1 MARHMQAPR
10 EEVTLH
16 QFHIPVMG
24 IGFTIDSALRVAR
37 LGISTVI
44 SLADDRLIERVR
56 RHTCDVY
63 GLDCVPITAH
73 DPDARARR
81 TTAWLDLI
89 DDVVARQI
97 DAIRAQPFQPGT
109 DKWRFVS
116 LLPDSSPVKQRFL
129 RGEDASAELQ
139 RGAIDVNIMT
149 KVDGATYASDG
160 KMRDPEYSLAKA
172 SLRGFARSKLRSSLV
187 LSAGVN
193 PSLFGY
199 LEQFDGFHR
208 DQDGRI
214 AKPVILKVSDLR
226 SAVIQAKFLAK
237 KGVEVAEFRIE
248 SGLNCG
254 GHVFPTDGELMG
266 PILGQFQRDRSSFPA
281 LLEPLL
287 EAWYAARGKKLH
299 PSARNRRILVTAQG
313 GVGTAGEMRRLVE
326 FYGVD
331 LVGWASPFLLVPEV
345 TLMDEATRTQLAAA
359 TEDDLYVSDAS
370 PLGVRFNNLRGS
382 SSEMWHRRRLAEGKP
397 GSPCP
402 NRLLAM
408 NTEFTGQGKP
418 ICVASSEYQEQKLAT
433 LGFAEKP
440 PEWDAAR
447 AVYEKA
453 CICDHLGNS
462 ALLGLGIE
470 KRELPVAVCPGP
482 NLAYFDRT
490 YRLEEMV
497 DHIYGRGA
505 SLVPADR
512 PHMFAKE
519 LRLYVDHFEGLEGKK
534 ADVFRDHLLE
544 GIARY
549 RTLCEG
555 PAFPG
560 ENLMSLRAALETET
574 ARLLG
579 SAARRSAC

>member
-1 MARHMQAPR
+1 MSV
-10 EEVTLH
+10 EVTVH
-16 QFHIPVMG
+16 RFHIPVMG
-24 IGFTIDSALRVAR
+24 IGFTVDSALRVAR

-56 RHTCDVY
+56 RHYCAQQ
-63 GLDCVPITAH
+63 GLPCEPITAH
-73 DPDARARR
+73 DPDARAKRI
-81 TTAWLDLI
+81 TAWLDLVG
-89 DDVVARQI
+89 DLVARQL
-97 DAIRAQPFQPGT
+97 DEIRAQPFRPGT

-116 LLPDSSPVKQRFL
+116 LLPDSSAVKQRFL
-129 RGEDASAELQ
+129 RGEDASSELH

-149 KVDGATYASDG
+149 KVDSATYAPDG
-160 KMRDPEYSLAKA
+160 SKRDPEYSLAKA
-172 SLRGFARSKLRSSLV
+172 ALRGFARSKLRGSLV

-199 LEQFDGFHR
+199 LEQLEVFHR
-208 DQDGRI
+208 DEEGRV

-266 PILGQFQRDRSSFPA
+266 PILQQFREERGSFPA

-287 EAWYAARGKKLH
+287 ETWHAARGKTLH

-313 GVGTAGEMRRLVE
+313 GVGTAGEMRRLTE
-326 FYGVD
+326 YYGMD

-345 TLMDEATRTQLAAA
+345 TLMDEATRAQLAAA

-382 SSEMWHRRRLAEGKP
+382 SSEVWHRRRVSEGKP

-408 NTEFTGQGKP
+408 NSEFTGEGKP
-418 ICVASSEYQEQKLAT
+418 ICVASSEYQEKKLAS
-433 LGFAEKP
+433 LGFATP
-440 PEWDAAR
+440 PQWNEAH

-453 CICDHLGNS
+453 CICDHLGNP

-470 KRELPVAVCPGP
+470 KRDLPVAVCPGP

-519 LRLYVDHFEGLEGKK
+519 LQLYVDHFERLEGKR
-534 ADVFRDHLLE
+534 ADAFRDKLLD

-549 RTLCEG
+549 RALCEE

-560 ENLMSLRAALETET
+560 ENLDSLRAVLDAQE
-574 ARLLG
+574 ARLFG
-579 SAARRSAC
+579 RVSRQSA